1 MDNSKHYD
9 TITEAWQ
16 YMLGEHFHWGY
27 FYSDTRELHNATI
40 NLIEIMLSQISVNE
54 KSNII
59 DIGCGIG
66 NPAIYLNKKYNCRI
80 TGISNSPKG
89 IAESKKNIESK
100 KLNKNISFYV
110 RDALD
115 NKFENNCFDI
125 AWLLEMSHLIQDK
138 NKLIEETVRVLK
150 QGGQIVLCDLMFK
163 RQLSA
168 HEITTNK
175 SDLIKLETAFGQA
188 RIETFNNYVDYFKK
202 NNLHNY

>member
-66 NPAIYLNKKYNCRI
+66 NPAIYLNKKI
-80 TGISNSPKG
+80 
-89 IAESKKNIESK
+89 
-100 KLNKNISFYV
+100 
-110 RDALD
+110 
-115 NKFENNCFDI
+115 
-125 AWLLEMSHLIQDK
+125 
-138 NKLIEETVRVLK
+138 
-150 QGGQIVLCDLMFK
+150 
-163 RQLSA
+163 
-168 HEITTNK
+168 
-175 SDLIKLETAFGQA
+175 
-188 RIETFNNYVDYFKK
+188 
-202 NNLHNY
+202 